1 MPWIESWVDNVTNDV
16 TLGEE
21 IVVGAADVVDA
32 LLAHG
37 RSAFSTEE
45 AAELL
50 DVPAD
55 HVRVRLNPLVH
66 QGKVFSPARSLWV
79 AIPPEYRTWKVT
91 PGLQFLD
98 AMMRHLDRSYY
109 VGWLSA
115 AELHGAAHQRPQVL
129 QVAVDKHLANKDFG
143 RVRLRF
149 VERMHAAEIP
159 RVQRVVPTGQ
169 VWVSTP
175 EATALDLAA
184 APVLGAGVSNV
195 ATVLAELAEDGKL
208 ASEKFVA
215 VAERYPLAAVRRLGF
230 LLETV
235 DQHDLAASLF
245 EVAQRRRRWRP
256 DLLEPAGAAAGP
268 LDARWRLVL
277 NSVVEPDL

>member
-1 MPWIESWVDNVTNDV
+1 MT
-16 TLGEE
+16 
-21 IVVGAADVVDA
+21 AADVVDG

-50 DVPAD
+50 GVPSD
-55 HVRVRLNPLVH
+55 HVRVRLNPLVR

-91 PGLQFLD
+91 PGLQFVD
-98 AMMRHLDRSYY
+98 AMMRHLGRSYY

-129 QVAVDKHLANKDFG
+129 QVAVDRHLADKDLG

-149 VERMHAAEIP
+149 VERRHAAEIP
-159 RVQRVVPTGQ
+159 RVQRTVRTGQ
-169 VWVSTP
+169 VWVSSP

-184 APVLGAGVSNV
+184 VPMLGAGISNV
-195 ATVLAELAEDGKL
+195 ATVLAELGEDGALVGKKL
-208 ASEKFVA
+208 AA
-215 VAERYPLAAVRRLGF
+215 AADLYPLGAVRRLGY
-230 LLETV
+230 LLELV
-235 DQHDLAASLF
+235 DLPKLAAPLF
-245 EVAQRRRRWRP
+245 DVAHERRRWRP
-256 DLLEPAGAAAGP
+256 DLLDPSAPEEGD
-268 LDARWRLVL
+268 LDPQWRLTL
-277 NSVVEPDL
+277 NTVVEPDM

>member
-1 MPWIESWVDNVTNDV
+1 M
-16 TLGEE
+16 
-21 IVVGAADVVDA
+21 GAADVVDD

-50 DVPAD
+50 GVPAD
-55 HVRVRLNPLVH
+55 HVRVRLNPLVR

-98 AMMRHLDRSYY
+98 AMMRHLDRAYY

-129 QVAVDKHLANKDFG
+129 QVAVDKHLADKDFG

-149 VERMHAAEIP
+149 VERKHAADIP
-159 RVQRVVPTGQ
+159 RVQRNVPTGQ
-169 VWVSTP
+169 VWVATP

-184 APVLGAGVSNV
+184 APILGAGVSNV
-195 ATVLAELAEDGKL
+195 ATVLAELGEDRALVSKRLAAAAEQ
-208 ASEKFVA
+208 
-215 VAERYPLAAVRRLGF
+215 YPLAAVRRLGF
-230 LLETV
+230 LLENV
-235 DQHDLAASLF
+235 GHRDLAAPLF
-245 EVAQRRRRWRP
+245 EIAQGRRRWRP
-256 DLLEPAGAAAGP
+256 DLLEPAGGDSGP
-268 LDARWRLVL
+268 LDPRWRLVL
-277 NSVVEPDL
+277 NTVVEPDL

>member
-1 MPWIESWVDNVTNDV
+1 M
-16 TLGEE
+16 
-21 IVVGAADVVDA
+21 GAADVVDD

-37 RSAFSTEE
+37 RSAFSTAE
-45 AAELL
+45 AAGLL
-50 DVPAD
+50 GVPAD

-66 QGKVFSPARSLWV
+66 QGRVFSPARSLWV

-98 AMMRHLDRSYY
+98 AMMRHLGRDYY

-129 QVAVDKHLANKDFG
+129 QVAVHRRVADRDLG

-149 VERMHAAEIP
+149 VERKHAAEIP
-159 RVQRVVPTGQ
+159 RLQRSGPTGQ

-184 APVLGAGVSNV
+184 DPALGAGVSNV
-195 ATVLAELAEDGKL
+195 ATVLAELGEDGILVSDK
-208 ASEKFVA
+208 VA
-215 VAERYPLAAVRRLGF
+215 AAAGLFPLAAVRRLGF
-230 LLETV
+230 LLEAV
-235 DQHDLAASLF
+235 EQHDLAAPLHDI
-245 EVAQRRRRWRP
+245 AQRRRRWRP
-256 DLLEPAGAAAGP
+256 DLLAPDGTERGP
-268 LDARWRLVL
+268 VDARWRLQI

>member
-1 MPWIESWVDNVTNDV
+1 
-16 TLGEE
+16 
-21 IVVGAADVVDA
+21 VGAADVVDG

-37 RSAFSTEE
+37 RSTFSTEE

-50 DVPAD
+50 GVPAD
-55 HVRVRLNPLVH
+55 HVRVRMNPLVR

-79 AIPPEYRTWKVT
+79 AIPPEYRTWKAT

-98 AMMRHLDRSYY
+98 AMMRHLDRAYY

-129 QVAVDKHLANKDFG
+129 QVAVDKHLADRDFG

-149 VERMHAAEIP
+149 VERKHAAEIP
-159 RVQRVVPTGQ
+159 KVQRTVPTGQ
-169 VWVSTP
+169 VWVATA

-184 APVLGAGVSNV
+184 VPILGAGVSNV
-195 ATVLAELAEDGKL
+195 ATVLAELGEDGALVSEKL
-208 ASEKFVA
+208 AA
-215 VAERYPLAAVRRLGF
+215 AAPLYPLAAVRRLGF

-235 DQHDLAASLF
+235 DQQGLAAPLF
-245 EVAQRRRRWRP
+245 EISERRRRWRP
-256 DLLEPAGAAAGP
+256 DLLEPSGP
-268 LDARWRLVL
+268 DTGPVDPRWRLVL
-277 NSVVEPDL
+277 NTVVEPDL

>member
-1 MPWIESWVDNVTNDV
+1 M
-16 TLGEE
+16 
-21 IVVGAADVVDA
+21 GAADVVDD

-37 RSAFSTEE
+37 RSAFSTAE
-45 AAELL
+45 AAGLL
-50 DVPAD
+50 GVPAD

-66 QGKVFSPARSLWV
+66 QGKVFSPARGLWV

-98 AMMRHLDRSYY
+98 AMMRHLGREYY

-129 QVAVDKHLANKDFG
+129 QVAVDRRVADRDLG

-149 VERMHAAEIP
+149 TERKHAADIP
-159 RVQRVVPTGQ
+159 RLQRNVPTGQ

-184 APVLGAGVSNV
+184 DPASGAGLSNV
-195 ATVLAELAEDGKL
+195 ATVLAELCEDGKL
-208 ASEKFVA
+208 VSAELPA
-215 VAERYPLAAVRRLGF
+215 VAELFPLAAVRRLGF
-230 LLETV
+230 LLEAV
-235 DQHDLAASLF
+235 EQDDLAAPLH
-245 EVAQRRRRWRP
+245 EITQRRRQIRP
-256 DLLEPAGAAAGP
+256 DLLAPDGADRGP
-268 LDARWRLVL
+268 VDARWRLRI
-277 NSVVEPDL
+277 NSVIEPDL